1 MEPRS
6 VVDCVQIFSVCTIGR
21 RLLSK
26 FLRIKNCQDPLI
38 FPIFRGG
45 AFGKCIGR
53 RDTPAIWDRS
63 RISGLKLQSLRG
75 I

>member
-6 VVDCVQIFSVCTIGR
+6 VLDCVHIFFVWTIGR
-21 RLLSK
+21 RLLRR

-38 FPIFRGG
+38 FAFVFGG

-53 RDTPAIWDRS
+53 SNTPAVWDGS
-63 RISGLKLQSLRG
+63 STSGFEFQSLRG